1 MRRPIK
7 RPDNTANF
15 LGIGV
20 GKKAKAKAQAEIDRI
35 KAETEAALKLEQ
47 AKRDTLTLQLEQAKA
62 GFTPEKD
69 AQAAEI
75 QKTKIAAT
83 SENMVYYIL
92 GAVALIAL
100 FVMFYKK

>member
-1 MRRPIK
+1 MRRPIV
-7 RPDNTANF
+7 RPTDTAKF
-15 LGIGV
+15 LGIAT
-20 GKKAKAKAQAEIDRI
+20 GKQARARSQAEIDRI

-83 SENMVYYIL
+83 SENMIYYVI

-100 FVMFYKK
+100 LFLFVKK